1 MLGRMALF
9 VFMLL
14 SLLPLPARSQ
24 DIFDAAKCGNL
35 EKVRALVATDPDLV
49 TAADSDGHTALAWA
63 GIRGQGEVARFLAV
77 PAPTPTPSPTKAGL
91 P

>member
-1 MLGRMALF
+1 
-9 VFMLL
+9 MLL

-24 DIFDAAKCGNL
+24 DIFDVAKCGNL